1 MSLRTSRGIALAA
14 CAAIVAAACSP
25 PAPPAPPPPGPPD
38 PSLDGTFRIELAGGT
53 GDTGA
58 TQPDTAGAFDLV
70 ATSACVDG
78 ACVATATA
86 PEYDAPTALPA
97 TAAAG
102 ELVFDFV
109 DGRWVAVR
117 AQQATCREDTGE
129 GVHDTYSWRTY
140 VLEPTAG
147 GRFTGWY
154 VERNALESCGGSTRQ
169 AITAA
174 RIGAADAGITLP
186 DPASEPARVATPA
199 AGLRGQ
205 YTSTLT
211 ARATRQTEAAGVFT
225 AETTCLRTGDRCLSY
240 LIRDDEPDRGSARKL
255 VFADGHWTESSA
267 PIAGECPGGGGFTA
281 LNSAVLPLP
290 PLPGDPIDVLTG
302 AFTQRSTGD
311 CSGTREYD
319 VTYTLV
325 PK

>member
-1 MSLRTSRGIALAA
+1 MSLRTSRGYAVAA
-14 CAAIVAAACSP
+14 CAVLVAVACSP
-25 PAPPAPPPPGPPD
+25 PAPPPPPPPGPPE
-38 PSLDGTFRIELAGGT
+38 PSLDGTFRIELATGT

-58 TQPDTAGAFDLV
+58 DQPGTAGTFDLV
-70 ATSACVDG
+70 ARSACVDG
-78 ACVATATA
+78 ACVATASA
-86 PEYDAPTALPA
+86 PEYDAPAALPA
-97 TAAAG
+97 AAAAG

-117 AQQATCREDTGE
+117 AQQSTCREDTGE

-140 VLEPTAG
+140 VLEPATG
-147 GRFTGWY
+147 PTFTGWY

-169 AITAA
+169 AITAT
-174 RIGAADAGITLP
+174 RTGEPDAGITLP
-186 DPASEPARVATPA
+186 DPESQPVRVTTPA

-211 ARATRQTEAAGVFT
+211 ARATRRTEPAGVFT

-240 LIRDDEPDRGSARKL
+240 LIRDDDPDRGSARKL

-267 PIAGECPGGGGFTA
+267 PIAGECPGGGRFTA

-290 PLPGDPIDVLTG
+290 PLPGDPIESLTG
-302 AFTQRSTGD
+302 AFTQRSAGD
-311 CSGTREYD
+311 CSGTREYE
-319 VTYTLV
+319 VAYALV
-325 PK
+325 PE

>member
-1 MSLRTSRGIALAA
+1 MARRASPGGVLAA
-14 CAAIVAAACSP
+14 CAVLAVAGCTTPTPP
-25 PAPPAPPPPGPPD
+25 PAPPAPPQ
-38 PSLDGTFRIELAGGT
+38 PSLDGTFRWQLATGE

-58 TQPDTAGAFDLV
+58 EQPGTAATFDLV
-70 ATSACVDG
+70 TRSACTESG
-78 ACVATATA
+78 CVATATA
-86 PEYDAPTALPA
+86 PDYDAPAAPPA
-97 TAAAG
+97 AAAAG

-117 AQQATCREDTGE
+117 AQPSTCRDDTGD
-129 GVHDTYSWRTY
+129 GVHDTYTWRTY
-140 VLEPTAG
+140 VLEPTGDG
-147 GRFTGWY
+147 GWTGSY
-154 VERNALESCGGSTRQ
+154 VERNALESCGGSTVQ
-169 AITAA
+169 TATVTRA
-174 RIGAADAGITLP
+174 GIADPGITLP
-186 DPASEPARVATPA
+186 EPASQPPRITTPA

-211 ARATRQTEAAGVFT
+211 ARATRQTDDTGVYT

-240 LIRDDEPDRGSARKL
+240 LIRDDGAGAGSARKL

-267 PIAGECPGGGGFTA
+267 PIAGDCPGGGRYTA

-290 PLPGDPIDVLTG
+290 ALPGDPIEALAG

-325 PK
+325 PN